1 MAITPNGATAYVANA
16 GAKAVSAI
24 NTATQSVVATVAV
37 GADPVDV
44 SITPDGSQAYVTNA
58 GSNTVSVINTGTN
71 AVTTTVTVGSN
82 PVSAT
87 AF

>member
-1 MAITPNGATAYVANA
+1 MADTGAN
-16 GAKAVSAI
+16 AVSAI
-24 NTATQSVVATVAV
+24 NTATNSVATIAV
-37 GADPVDV
+37 GPNPVDV
-44 SITPDGSQAYVTNA
+44 SIAPDGTQAYFTNA
-58 GSNTVSVINTGTN
+58 GSNTVCVINTKTN